1 MCMIHKLNK
10 LKAHFNPRLQY
21 VWWELFVFVL
31 VVYLSAQTCF
41 ILCTFKLVYKLP
53 VVSHVVENWLIKAR
67 IQFLLKLHIQI
78 AFIHCLSYTRYNVR
92 HFIYIM

>member
-1 MCMIHKLNK
+1 MYMIHKLK
-10 LKAHFNPRLQY
+10 PKAHFNPSFIMYGGSCLCIFG
-21 VWWELFVFVL
+21 VD
-31 VVYLSAQTCF
+31 LSVQTCF
-41 ILCTFKLVYKLP
+41 ILCTFRLVYKLP

-92 HFIYIM
+92 HLIYIM

>member
-1 MCMIHKLNK
+1 MVGVVC
-10 LKAHFNPRLQY
+10 
-21 VWWELFVFVL
+21 VFL
-31 VVYLSAQTCF
+31 VVDLSVQTCF
-41 ILCTFKLVYKLP
+41 ILCTFRLVYKLP

-92 HFIYIM
+92 HLIYIM